1 MTCKSHGN
9 YAEFPLLVV
18 AAFFVR
24 NAAVL
29 TCLAVLVLLALASS

>member
-1 MTCKSHGN
+1 MTKTYGN
-9 YAEFPLLVV
+9 FDDFPLLVV

-29 TCLAVLVLLALASS
+29 TCLSLLVLFALASS